1 MASSLATQDARSHF
15 LIEVAFPGRKN
26 QMKELGTQE
35 MASVVIYLSHEK
47 NSLST
52 FFFLKNRTSH
62 LRNFQKYNLHL
73 KKMSELFNTRR
84 KQK

>member
-1 MASSLATQDARSHF
+1 MFIWMASSLATQDARSHF

-52 FFFLKNRTSH
+52 FFFFEK
-62 LRNFQKYNLHL
+62 
-73 KKMSELFNTRR
+73 
-84 KQK
+84 